1 LHQQTQ
7 LNKFLVLF
15 HQCLPWD
22 LFNQFY
28 NLPLLASRKTSYLM
42 RVTLLHHD
50 QQQRKTLENLLKASG
65 YQVSSFARHEALHAH
80 LHREEPA
87 LLLVDWIDDS
97 GGLALLTSLREQWPE
112 LPVLLLCHR
121 APDVAVRAELATRP
135 ADVLLPPL
143 RKNELLLRV
152 QLLMDRYRPGQARG
166 EVIVFG
172 RHEFLMGRS
181 QVQIEGRSVTLTQK
195 EFELAL
201 LFFRHLGRPL
211 SRAYIHETVWSRD
224 AELSSRTLDTHVS
237 RVRNKLDLRPAA
249 GFRLVPVYSFGYRLE
264 QITE

>member
-1 LHQQTQ
+1 
-7 LNKFLVLF
+7 
-15 HQCLPWD
+15 
-22 LFNQFY
+22 
-28 NLPLLASRKTSYLM
+28 
-42 RVTLLHHD
+42 
-50 QQQRKTLENLLKASG
+50 
-65 YQVSSFARHEALHAH
+65 
-80 LHREEPA
+80 
-87 LLLVDWIDDS
+87 
-97 GGLALLTSLREQWPE
+97 
-112 LPVLLLCHR
+112 
-121 APDVAVRAELATRP
+121 
-135 ADVLLPPL
+135 
-143 RKNELLLRV
+143 
-152 QLLMDRYRPGQARG
+152 
-166 EVIVFG
+166 
-172 RHEFLMGRS
+172 MGRS